1 MSVTPEAPQSREE
14 KWLAVIAGVE
24 GIEPEEPQSRIE
36 KWLAYIAEHGAGS
49 LTPEQQ
55 AALDSGITAAL
66 VALIPPVEL
75 SHETWVFTLGDGTT
89 VEKEITLWT

>member
-1 MSVTPEAPQSREE
+1 MSITPETPQSREE
-14 KWLAVIAGVE
+14 QWLAVIAGIA